1 MFFLSHFICLFV
13 PDILSMVCKWW
24 YKTIYSKT
32 AIIKEGRWPP
42 VTIVYYTFVYSHV
55 VEASLLP
62 LHTFFLFAVPWK
74 EKKKREIIFHN
85 IHQSKCDSFSCH
97 LYLFDFVCLFV
108 LVLSVLMR
116 SVVAELSFHVWKFKL
131 FWDSSPKKTTCIF
144 ITWNWTNIRQC
155 LSKMKL
161 RKKIAYIV

>member
-1 MFFLSHFICLFV
+1 MIQDHIQQNSNHQGGKVATSYNCVLHICVFTCSGSKSVASTYFLL
-13 PDILSMVCKWW
+13 VCS
-24 YKTIYSKT
+24 TM
-32 AIIKEGRWPP
+32 EG
-42 VTIVYYTFVYSHV
+42 
-55 VEASLLP
+55 
-62 LHTFFLFAVPWK
+62 K
-74 EKKKREIIFHN
+74 KKKREIIFHN

-144 ITWNWTNIRQC
+144 ITWN
-155 LSKMKL
+155 
-161 RKKIAYIV
+161 